1 MYPEAIEHVIKE
13 EENAK
18 CYNSEFSEKPHCSF
32 DLLEPG
38 LLVSSSYFW
47 IGASLNGIRKFHC
60 CDPSVE
66 EIKCPFKGR
75 DLDLKIAFL
84 LPTVGGKEDENG
96 NFFFDKNH
104 LHYFQVQI
112 GMAISGFKTCHF
124 VTNTSKGIF
133 IVTINFNDKFWETV
147 VATVYK
153 FYCQQIVPSFLMEAL
168 PHDNFHTKTLSP
180 SQEDQ
185 QIQ

>member
-1 MYPEAIEHVIKE
+1 MYPEAIEHVVKE

-84 LPTVGGKEDENG
+84 LPTVRGKKYENG
-96 NFFFDKNH
+96 NFFF
-104 LHYFQVQI
+104 
-112 GMAISGFKTCHF
+112 
-124 VTNTSKGIF
+124 
-133 IVTINFNDKFWETV
+133 
-147 VATVYK
+147 
-153 FYCQQIVPSFLMEAL
+153 
-168 PHDNFHTKTLSP
+168 
-180 SQEDQ
+180 
-185 QIQ
+185 